1 MGQTLTNWV
10 VDSILKEDIK
20 KEVVVYSGRFQP
32 FHSGHAQVYKHLV
45 GKFGKNNVFIGTS
58 NKQGGPRHPFNFK
71 EKKEVMTKMFKIP
84 SNKIVQVKN
93 PYAPNE
99 VMDKFPEKTT
109 AFITVV
115 GKKDASRL
123 ASPGYQKYFSMYKK
137 GDVDTG
143 YKDKGYVYVSP
154 SFGNISGTAV
164 RDGMSK
170 GDESK
175 RKSFF
180 KKVYGKFD
188 PKIFNLISGRLS
200 KLESVMESFFQS
212 INFRSLIEGSLYGA
226 DAGEPDT
233 IYVPAGKTRVLGT
246 QKNSQKDEP
255 WMDSMGYTQ
264 MHFPIADSI
273 YSKNSKGTSDE
284 AEYYA
289 IKKIK
294 KNPALKEPVPT
305 DDFVTS
311 GIGEKGEELHK
322 ISEST
327 TNTSIG
333 GNSQGV
339 DDGPGFLYGDMKTF
353 KSEMEEVIGTLGY
366 DIIDYL
372 MDEDSMESFTDTE
385 YPKGPGRYQVSF
397 FPSGK
402 AGLDALA
409 VRYGDDLQ
417 GLAAYKKWADHIK
430 GVALQLGYEF
440 LNFLEPKDKENVL
453 SDEPKKEEETTGTL
467 KESIERYDL
476 INEAKQ
482 LLKIPSDIQKIH
494 KAFKKNGK
502 KLYVVGGAVRDA
514 ILGKSPKD
522 YDLATDAKPDEV
534 LKIAKDTGMKTVEVG
549 KSFGVVMVGG
559 HEIATFRKDI
569 GKGRRPSSVDYTDIE
584 GDVKRRDLTI
594 NALFYDIDKK
604 EIVDLVGGIADLKK
618 KNIRTVGNASERFD
632 EDPLRKLRALR
643 FQASTGGKFD
653 RQLYD
658 ALQSDPSL
666 KGVSAERI
674 RDEFVKSIKKAKN
687 PSKYLEISDKLGF
700 TQQIL
705 PNLKVSKPYPN
716 DNDYILF
723 LSSILSKNSPVVLS
737 KVLNKLTYSNEEKN
751 NIVFLV
757 SLQSFRPD
765 DIVVYKNA
773 QKKTSLSDDQ
783 IKKFGKSIGKDMD
796 KFVKFNLS
804 VGGRDV
810 PKDIK
815 GPQIGLW
822 IKNKEKENFLGEGL
836 ITEGGAY
843 GHMNHPFDTEMNL
856 TFGDLKTIISKALEG
871 TLEFTREKTDGQ
883 ALAISYRKDRG
894 IIAARNKGHLKD
906 RGLNALDIKGVS
918 DKFANRGGLTDA
930 YNFAMRDLESAISSL
945 SDAQR
950 NKIFKDGSKFMNLE
964 VIWPESVNVIP
975 YGQPLLVF
983 HGTMEYDESGKA
995 IGADTSDAKVL
1006 AGMIKQV
1013 NADVQKNYTIQ
1024 GPPVVKIPRSQDLS
1038 NKKSF
1043 YSSKV
1048 SKLQKEF
1055 KLKDSN
1061 GVADYHQAWWSN
1073 FIDKNSPSTLDNKT
1087 KMGLVKRWAFY
1098 DKSFRLNNKFIKDK
1112 KTLDWANKTEKL
1124 DHSKMAKNNMR
1135 PFEDIFLGL
1144 GAEVLSFMSS
1154 ALTVNPNKALRDIQK
1169 QLDKTI
1175 VDVKKS
1181 GDPKKIAKLKMEL
1194 ERLKSIGG
1202 RDKIVPNEG
1211 IVFTYK
1217 GGTYKL
1223 TGTFAPLNQILGLFY

>member
-10 VDSILKEDIK
+10 LDSILKEDIK

-71 EKKEVMTKMFKIP
+71 EKKEIMTKMFKIP

-175 RKSFF
+175 RKAFF

-212 INFRSLIEGSLYGA
+212 IDFTSLIEGSLYGA

-246 QKNSQKDEP
+246 QKSSQKDEP

-294 KNPALKEPVPT
+294 RNPALKEPVPT

-322 ISEST
+322 IDEASFL
-327 TNTSIG
+327 NLGKGI
-333 GNSQGV
+333 V
-339 DDGPGFLYGDMKTF
+339 DDGPGAFYGDMRTY
-353 KSEMEEVIGTLGY
+353 KSEMEEVIGTLGW

-372 MDEDSMESFTDTE
+372 MDEDTMESFTDTE
-385 YPKGPGRYQVSF
+385 YPMGPGRYPVSF

-402 AGLDALA
+402 DGLDALSH
-409 VRYGDDLQ
+409 RYGDALQ
-417 GLAAYKKWADHIK
+417 GTQGYKKWANHIK

-440 LNFLEPKDKENVL
+440 LNFLEPGKPMSGTRDQENIL
-453 SDEPKKEEETTGTL
+453 SNEPKKEEDSTTL
-467 KESIERYDL
+467 KEDL
-476 INEAKQ
+476 KRFESKLLNEKKKPKKKVKSKKASLMKQ
-482 LLKIPSDIQKIH
+482 KRKFYL
-494 KAFKKNGK
+494 
-502 KLYVVGGAVRDA
+502 
-514 ILGKSPKD
+514 
-522 YDLATDAKPDEV
+522 KPD
-534 LKIAKDTGMKTVEVG
+534 
-549 KSFGVVMVGG
+549 
-559 HEIATFRKDI
+559 
-569 GKGRRPSSVDYTDIE
+569 
-584 GDVKRRDLTI
+584 
-594 NALFYDIDKK
+594 NAKK
-604 EIVDLVGGIADLKK
+604 ELD
-618 KNIRTVGNASERFD
+618 
-632 EDPLRKLRALR
+632 
-643 FQASTGGKFD
+643 
-653 RQLYD
+653 
-658 ALQSDPSL
+658 
-666 KGVSAERI
+666 
-674 RDEFVKSIKKAKN
+674 
-687 PSKYLEISDKLGF
+687 
-700 TQQIL
+700 
-705 PNLKVSKPYPN
+705 
-716 DNDYILF
+716 
-723 LSSILSKNSPVVLS
+723 SSGREGQVLS
-737 KVLNKLTYSNEEKN
+737 KKVGKQRLYYVSYIG
-751 NIVFLV
+751 NIGTQNIF
-757 SLQSFRPD
+757 D
-765 DIVVYKNA
+765 
-773 QKKTSLSDDQ
+773 
-783 IKKFGKSIGKDMD
+783 
-796 KFVKFNLS
+796 
-804 VGGRDV
+804 
-810 PKDIK
+810 
-815 GPQIGLW
+815 
-822 IKNKEKENFLGEGL
+822 EG
-836 ITEGGAY
+836 IIMEGGAY

-930 YNFAMRDLESAISSL
+930 YNFAMRDLESAISKL

-1038 NKKSF
+1038 NKKSI

-1112 KTLDWANKTEKL
+1112 KTLDWANKTDKQ

>member
-20 KEVVVYSGRFQP
+20 KEVVVYAGRFQP
-32 FHSGHAQVYKHLV
+32 FHFGHAEVYKHLV

-84 SNKIVQVKN
+84 SNKIVQIKN
-93 PYAPNE
+93 PYAPSE
-99 VMDKFPEKTT
+99 IIGKFPEKTT

-115 GKKDASRL
+115 GKKDADRL
-123 ASPGYQKYFSMYKK
+123 TSPGYQKYFSPYKK
-137 GDVDTG
+137 NDIDTG

-175 RKSFF
+175 RKAFF

-212 INFRSLIEGSLYGA
+212 INFTSLIEGSLYGA

-246 QKNSQKDEP
+246 QKSSQKDEP

-311 GIGEKGEELHK
+311 GIGEKGQELHK
-322 ISEST
+322 IDEASFL
-327 TNTSIG
+327 NLG
-333 GNSQGV
+333 KGVV
-339 DDGPGFLYGDMKTF
+339 DDGPGAFYGDMRTY
-353 KSEMEEVIGTLGY
+353 KSEMEEVIGTLGW

-372 MDEDSMESFTDTE
+372 MDEDTMESFTDTE
-385 YPKGPGRYQVSF
+385 YPMGPGRYPVSF

-402 AGLDALA
+402 DGLDALSH
-409 VRYGDDLQ
+409 RYGDALQ
-417 GLAAYKKWADHIK
+417 GTQGYKKWANHIK

-440 LNFLEPKDKENVL
+440 LNFLEPGKPMSGTRDQENVL
-453 SDEPKKEEETTGTL
+453 SDEPKKEEETTTL
-467 KESIERYDL
+467 KE
-476 INEAKQ
+476 
-482 LLKIPSDIQKIH
+482 
-494 KAFKKNGK
+494 
-502 KLYVVGGAVRDA
+502 
-514 ILGKSPKD
+514 
-522 YDLATDAKPDEV
+522 
-534 LKIAKDTGMKTVEVG
+534 
-549 KSFGVVMVGG
+549 
-559 HEIATFRKDI
+559 
-569 GKGRRPSSVDYTDIE
+569 
-584 GDVKRRDLTI
+584 
-594 NALFYDIDKK
+594 
-604 EIVDLVGGIADLKK
+604 DLKRFESK
-618 KNIRTVGNASERFD
+618 LLSE
-632 EDPLRKLRALR
+632 
-643 FQASTGGKFD
+643 GM
-653 RQLYD
+653 
-658 ALQSDPSL
+658 
-666 KGVSAERI
+666 I
-674 RDEFVKSIKKAKN
+674 
-687 PSKYLEISDKLGF
+687 
-700 TQQIL
+700 
-705 PNLKVSKPYPN
+705 
-716 DNDYILF
+716 
-723 LSSILSKNSPVVLS
+723 
-737 KVLNKLTYSNEEKN
+737 
-751 NIVFLV
+751 
-757 SLQSFRPD
+757 
-765 DIVVYKNA
+765 
-773 QKKTSLSDDQ
+773 
-783 IKKFGKSIGKDMD
+783 M
-796 KFVKFNLS
+796 
-804 VGGRDV
+804 
-810 PKDIK
+810 
-815 GPQIGLW
+815 
-822 IKNKEKENFLGEGL
+822 
-836 ITEGGAY
+836 EGGAY

-883 ALAISYRKDRG
+883 ALAISYRKDKG

-930 YNFAMRDLESAISSL
+930 YNFAMRDLESAISKL
-945 SDAQR
+945 SNAQR
-950 NKIFKDGSKFMNLE
+950 SKIFKDGSKFMNLE

-1024 GPPVVKIPRSQDLS
+1024 GPPIVKVPRSQDLS
-1038 NKKSF
+1038 NKKSI

-1048 SKLQKEF
+1048 NKLQKQF

-1061 GVADYHQAWWSN
+1061 GVADYHQAWWSD
-1073 FIDKNSPSTLDNKT
+1073 FIDKNSPSALDNKT

-1112 KTLDWANKTEKL
+1112 KTLEWANKTDKQ

-1154 ALTVNPNKALRDIQK
+1154 ALTVNPDKALRDIQK

-1175 VDVKKS
+1175 VDVRKS

-1194 ERLKSIGG
+1194 ERLNSIGG
-1202 RDKIVPNEG
+1202 RNKIVPNEG